1 MLSLTV
7 FQIVIIYLHPN
18 LNRYRILNASAIP
31 EGQFIDGKKASEKLL
46 GSIDIDHT
54 QYRFG
59 ATKVCGKSSQFL
71 VPLRITFTRNK
82 LIYSYG
88 QDSVFLHYVTM
99 LL

>member
-1 MLSLTV
+1 MIVSLKCY
-7 FQIVIIYLHPN
+7 IYNERLCIDLNCRYVILDLFPN

-59 ATKVCGKSSQFL
+59 TTKVFPQKQ
-71 VPLRITFTRNK
+71 
-82 LIYSYG
+82 
-88 QDSVFLHYVTM
+88 
-99 LL
+99 

>member
-1 MLSLTV
+1 MGDVKQRSVCVHASGFHL
-7 FQIVIIYLHPN
+7 

-59 ATKVCGKSSQFL
+59 STKVSVLPPSA
-71 VPLRITFTRNK
+71 VPAWTQASRVVA
-82 LIYSYG
+82 G
-88 QDSVFLHYVTM
+88 
-99 LL
+99 LLQSRTPRHPGGAAG

>member
-1 MLSLTV
+1 MSGANTCVFMEIVHTHDFISLCP
-7 FQIVIIYLHPN
+7 H

-59 ATKVCGKSSQFL
+59 TTKVFIEKL
-71 VPLRITFTRNK
+71 
-82 LIYSYG
+82 LIYKLLGTNSNGLYTLSY
-88 QDSVFLHYVTM
+88 
-99 LL
+99 